1 MRHILAWSTAILST
15 ALFAMVTSDFHY
27 SIVFSILMF
36 IASYAFWNNW
46 FDVIKKTASNGSC

>member
-1 MRHILAWSTAILST
+1 MKHILAWSTAILFIM
-15 ALFAMVTSDFHY
+15 LFALVTFDFHY

-46 FDVIKKTASNGSC
+46 FDAIKKSERREI

>member
-1 MRHILAWSTAILST
+1 MKHILSWATVVLFT
-15 ALFAMVTSDFHY
+15 ALFAMITSDFHY

-46 FDVIKKTASNGSC
+46 FEAIKKTAKRANA

>member
-1 MRHILAWSTAILST
+1 MRHILAWSTTILST
-15 ALFAMVTSDFHY
+15 ALFAMITSDFHY

-46 FDVIKKTASNGSC
+46 FDAIKKTAKRANA